1 MGNTTDLPQE
11 IIVGDDRT
19 GDVEWRVENICDVV
33 EEFIFSDGVRELS
46 SLLLRRLSWFLL
58 GRELLGLDCA

>member
-11 IIVGDDRT
+11 IIVGDNRT